1 VAASSTWELH
11 PDLAAA
17 LKAGRSFEEWLDGRT
32 PVASYARLTNDRE
45 RKGDKQ
51 QVGVG
56 RQHANH
62 CDPAAESLGWAVVMR
77 YTDNHLTA
85 ADPDVFRGA
94 FNQLVR
100 DLRARRTEDGYRIVG
115 LIAVEDE
122 RVYRLP
128 EDYLRL
134 YRALT
139 VDEDGCLYYTDKKHL
154 VDVHAES
161 EQTRG
166 LVMSSVGEGEVR
178 RVKRRVTRNARDR
191 ALEGSHHGGPRRFG
205 WKAAV
210 KDERGNVI
218 TPQNENL
225 DPTESAYLRK
235 AIDMKLAGKGWNT
248 IAAWLIEEK
257 VPTARGGQWTAVSVT
272 VMLTNP
278 AIFGGRMIHKELLC
292 DPKTSEPVIGG
303 WEKVATYEE
312 WQKLYAMKYP
322 DRDPRTKPQKKKK
335 SVRKHLSSSVA
346 RCGWVKEDGEMCLHG
361 MVGRPPHGKHLWGNY
376 VCNATDC
383 RKVSRRM
390 DKIDAI
396 VSGIVVKVL
405 TEQYAAVTPEAKAW
419 HGEATLISLRTRKQE
434 YRDKQK
440 AGLLSLDE
448 YIDFR
453 DEVDAQIKASEA
465 DRNSF
470 YKEQAAKNFLAGF
483 SEEKWEGLDLQQK
496 VKAIETVLQAVI
508 IHPVPKER
516 SRRAPFDPS
525 LIEVVFKK
533 PN

>member
-1 VAASSTWELH
+1 MAPQSTWELH

-17 LKAGRSFEEWLDGRT
+17 LAAGQSFAEWLGDRT
-32 PVASYARLTNDRE
+32 PVASYARITNDRE
-45 RKGDKQ
+45 RKGQ
-51 QVGVG
+51 GPQIGVS
-56 RQHANH
+56 RQHTNH
-62 CDPAAESLGWAVVMR
+62 CDVHAAELGWAVVMR

-85 ADPDVFRGA
+85 ADPDVFRPA
-94 FNQLVR
+94 FHQMVR
-100 DLRARRTEDGYRIVG
+100 DIRARQVEDGYPIVG

-128 EDYLRL
+128 EDYLKL

-178 RVKRRVTRNARDR
+178 RVKRRTTRNARDR
-191 ALEGSHHGGPRRFG
+191 ALEGKNHGGPRRFG
-205 WKAAV
+205 WNAAV
-210 KDERGNVI
+210 RDERGNVI
-218 TPQNENL
+218 KPQNESL
-225 DPTESAYLRK
+225 DPKESPYLRK
-235 AIDMKLAGKGWNT
+235 AIDMKLSGKGWNT
-248 IAAWLIEEK
+248 VARWLAAEE
-257 VPTARGGQWTAVSVT
+257 VDTARGGQWTAQSVAA
-272 VMLTNP
+272 MLTNP
-278 AIFGGRMIHKELLC
+278 AIFGGRMLNRELLC
-292 DPKTSEPVIGG
+292 DPKTGEPVIGT
-303 WEKVATYEE
+303 WETIATYAE

-322 DRDPRTKPQKKKK
+322 NRDPRTKPVRKTKT
-335 SVRKHLSSSVA
+335 VRKHLSSCIL
-346 RCGWVKEDGEMCLHG
+346 RCGWVKEDGEMCLHS
-361 MVGRPPHGKHLWGNY
+361 MVGRPPHGRHLWGNY

-405 TEQYAAVTPEAKAW
+405 ERDFAAVTPEEKQW
-419 HGEATLISLRTRKQE
+419 HGEATLNNLRSRKQE
-434 YRDKQK
+434 YRQKQK
-440 AGLLSLDE
+440 DGLLSLDE

-453 DEVDAQIKASEA
+453 DDVDAQIKECEKDREA
-465 DRNSF
+465 F
-470 YKEQAAKNFLAGF
+470 YAEQAAKNFLAGF
-483 SEEKWEGLDLQQK
+483 SRDKWDTFDLGQK

-508 IHPVPKER
+508 IHPIPKGR

-525 LIEVVFKK
+525 LIEVVYRK